1 MLRAQYCR
9 YLLDFKE
16 PATTSRSTMRDK
28 ETFFVKIFDEAEPSR
43 FGFGECALF
52 RGLSAEDTPAYES
65 ELARICCS
73 FDGRWHLSQ
82 FSSINFG
89 FESALAD
96 MKYRS
101 GALQCDKF
109 SVRING
115 LIWMGDRHTMYDR
128 ICDKLDNG
136 FRCIKLKIG
145 GINFD
150 EEVELLR
157 FIRSR
162 FSIADLELRL
172 DANGSFTP
180 ADALER
186 LDVLSGFGVHSI
198 EQPIKPRQWDDMARI
213 IERSPLPV
221 ALDEELIGCPAD
233 GEREKLLDALKP
245 HYIILKPSLCGGFE
259 SADRWIAAAS
269 ERGIGWWATSALE
282 SNVGLTAIA
291 RWLRKYSPSM
301 PQGLGTGALYINNTP
316 SALKTVGERLLVG
329 ADAGVPSSDYI
340 DGLFA
345 R

>member
-43 FGFGECALF
+43 FGFGECAVF
-52 RGLSAEDTPAYES
+52 RGLSAEDTPDYES
-65 ELARICCS
+65 ELARICRS
-73 FDGRWHLSQ
+73 FDGRWHPSL

-96 MKYRS
+96 MEYRA
-101 GALQCDKF
+101 GVLPCDEF

-115 LIWMGDRHTMYDR
+115 LIWMGDRNAMYRR
-128 ICDKLDNG
+128 ICDKLDKG

-150 EEVELLR
+150 DEVELLR

-162 FSIADLELRL
+162 FSYADLELRL
-172 DANGSFTP
+172 DANGSFMP
-180 ADALER
+180 VDALRR
-186 LDVLSGFGVHSI
+186 LDILSAFSIHSV
-198 EQPIKPRQWDDMARI
+198 EQPIKPRQWNDMARI
-213 IERSPLPV
+213 IKCSPVPV
-221 ALDEELIGCPAD
+221 ALDEELIGCWAD

-259 SADRWIAAAS
+259 SADRWITAAS

-291 RWLRKYSPSM
+291 RWLRKYSPVM
-301 PQGLGTGALYINNTP
+301 PQGLGTGALYLNNTP
-316 SALKTVGERLLVG
+316 SSLQTVGERLVVG
-329 ADAGVPSSDYI
+329 SGSDLPSLKYI
-340 DGLFA
+340 DELFT